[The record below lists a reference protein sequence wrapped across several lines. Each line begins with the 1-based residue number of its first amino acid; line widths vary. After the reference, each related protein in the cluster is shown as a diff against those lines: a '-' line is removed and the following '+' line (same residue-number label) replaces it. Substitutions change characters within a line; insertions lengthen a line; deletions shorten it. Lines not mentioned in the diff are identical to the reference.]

1 MTRCLALRR
10 LSLSNLRIVAD
21 DDFGNLKVT
30 EPSAARDGGGGG
42 GYLSIGRGSGKP
54 NWTALFALLFK
65 HSSCQ
70 QPLVAT
76 ALARIAE
83 DPEQR
88 EAIAGTEG
96 AIQQLLSMV
105 LSENLHV
112 VREACR
118 CETAPRRSPGGRMP
132 DSRSVT

>member
-1 MTRCLALRR
+1 MA
-10 LSLSNLRIVAD
+10 
-21 DDFGNLKVT
+21 
-30 EPSAARDGGGGG
+30 EPSQTADG
-42 GYLSIGRGSGKP
+42 GYLSITRGAPSKP
-54 NWTALFALLFK
+54 NWTGLFALLFK

-70 QPLVAT
+70 QPLVAS
-76 ALARIAE
+76 ALAKIAE

-118 CETAPRRSPGGRMP
+118 RGGHDAMRCGAAIPPRAGHALV
-132 DSRSVT
+132 SRRAAAAGL